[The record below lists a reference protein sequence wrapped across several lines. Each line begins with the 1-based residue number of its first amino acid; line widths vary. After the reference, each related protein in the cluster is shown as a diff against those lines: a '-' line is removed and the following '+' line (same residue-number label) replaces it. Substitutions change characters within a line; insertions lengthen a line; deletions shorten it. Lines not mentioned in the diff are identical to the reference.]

1 MDVLREVDMNN
12 AQIARAGRIEIT
24 GTSRD
29 RQSSGEQYQAFRR
42 RTMPTDNLTI
52 TFFPVDAPQSTP
64 TRQPNRLSAS
74 AVFAFVGT
82 ALLLA
87 TLLSFLGGLSP
98 LLALVFLF
106 PALFCL
112 FRGRKSVIRLIRMA
126 IHRLLR

>member
-12 AQIARAGRIEIT
+12 AQIARTGRMEIT

-52 TFFPVDAPQSTP
+52 TFFPVEAPQPTP
-64 TRQPNRLSAS
+64 ARQPNQPSAS
-74 AVFAFVGT
+74 VAFAFAGT

-98 LLALVFLF
+98 LLALVLLF
-106 PALFCL
+106 PALLCL
-112 FRGRKSVIRLIRMA
+112 FRGRKAVIRLIRLA